1 MKRTVTLHTF
11 RKLARAEEAMMRA
24 SMPRTSAADAA
35 PLTSPILPARA
46 DVAVAR
52 VPRRFVAPGPLTYT
66 LAEVRR

>member
-1 MKRTVTLHTF
+1 
-11 RKLARAEEAMMRA
+11 MMRA